1 MKEAS
6 TFGRKTWEPEYVGQG
21 VNITFTR
28 TIDASNVTVISG
40 EIKDGNGQ
48 YMGRVELNDN
58 NGKSYVDIQRT
69 GNLKRKTIVAIY
81 AKIHECMAFALNEQ
95 IEAEAEDVA
104 SGKVHPPVA
113 AKARHRKSLAS
124 PL

>member
-95 IEAEAEDVA
+95 IEAEAEDVDSGESA
-104 SGKVHPPVA
+104 STGGGEGE
-113 AKARHRKSLAS
+113 AS
-124 PL
+124 EEPG

>member
-28 TIDASNVTVISG
+28 TIDAGNVTVISG

-104 SGKVHPPVA
+104 SGE
-113 AKARHRKSLAS
+113 SAS
-124 PL
+124 TGGGEGEASEEPG